1 MAFGRIQIG
10 GRKDVELGGADA
22 RRGLLYWKND
32 TQSMSRLNW
41 VLDAGL
47 TLQRPIG
54 SIFCI
59 KVSEEGKMS
68 MHLVEQEIMV
78 L

>member
-10 GRKDVELGGADA
+10 GRKDIELGGADA

-54 SIFCI
+54 SICCI
-59 KVSEEGKMS
+59 KVFEEGKTP
-68 MHLVEQEIMV
+68 MHLLE
-78 L
+78 